1 MTFIDFAEIKVT
13 AGNGGSG
20 CVAFRREKY
29 VPKGGPS
36 GGDGGRGGDVLAV
49 ADPHIQTLLDFKYKS
64 RYQAKRGQHGQ
75 GDKKTGKSGESIT
88 INLPVGTVIKDIETG
103 NVLGDLARPGE
114 TILLAKG
121 GRGGQ
126 GNARYVTPTNRAPRE
141 WQVGEEGESR
151 IVILELKLIAD
162 VGLVGL
168 PNAGKSTL
176 LSRISAAKPKIAD
189 YPFTT
194 LVPNLGIVPVG
205 DFGSFVVADIPGL
218 IQGAHEG
225 KGLGIQFLRHVERTR
240 VLVLVLDASSQDLKS
255 DYKTLIDE
263 LKSYGQ
269 GLIRKPR
276 MIMYNKSDLV
286 SSSFQP
292 LVESE
297 IAGEEYILVSAVT
310 GDNLPQMIQKM
321 WHLLQSES

>member
-1 MTFIDFAEIKVT
+1 MTFIDFAEIEVT

-36 GGDGGRGGDVLAV
+36 GGDGGRGGDVFAV
-49 ADPHIQTLLDFKYKS
+49 ADPHIQTLMDFKYKS
-64 RYQAKRGQHGQ
+64 RYEAKRGQHGQ
-75 GDKKTGKSGESIT
+75 GDNKTGKSGESIT
-88 INLPVGTVIKDIETG
+88 ISLPVGTVIKDKETG
-103 NVLGDLARPGE
+103 DVIGDLTGPGE
-114 TILLAKG
+114 KILLAKG

-151 IVILELKLIAD
+151 VVILELKLIAD

-176 LSRISAAKPKIAD
+176 LSRISAARPKIAD

-194 LVPNLGIVPVG
+194 LVPNLGIVRVA

-240 VLVLVLDASSQDLKS
+240 VLVMILDASSQDLKA
-255 DYKTLIDE
+255 DYQTLISE

-269 GLIRKPR
+269 GLIHKPR
-276 MIMYNKSDLV
+276 MIVYTKSDLV
-286 SSSFQP
+286 SSLFQP
-292 LVESE
+292 LTETE
-297 IAGEEYILVSAVT
+297 TAGEEYILISAVT
-310 GDNLPQMIQKM
+310 GDNLPEMIQKM
-321 WHLLQSES
+321 WLLLQSES